1 MGHGHV
7 KFSARGVFDAAC
19 DNNSPDA
26 LNGRGVRLCV
36 LKDDSFYLNS
46 RATGGGR
53 PGPSQGSA
61 ELKCTRTLI
70 SKMRENKRYSTV
82 SKIQIQCKTKRTS
95 R

>member
-53 PGPSQGSA
+53 PRPSQGSA
-61 ELKCTRTLI
+61 EL
-70 SKMRENKRYSTV
+70 NAHV
-82 SKIQIQCKTKRTS
+82 P
-95 R
+95 